1 MDFIEIG
8 TGATRSPRSTRKTLP
23 RPLPKRRLSNSPK
36 RNMTRKSRE
45 DVRMPLKRPRDST
58 KPRSKSP
65 RQASTSLPPRRP
77 LSRERFAYS
86 DMENAPEINKKLGPL
101 KPKYVEKPSCEGS
114 MKDFTRDREELKN
127 FKMRIYRD
135 ISGGSTQI
143 NRSIVHPEDI
153 TIARRPEIISHSL
166 KTADVFRGDQRI
178 GRIQNVD
185 FYFAC
190 LDLSVQLPKSPE
202 VDLQIDQGLANK
214 LRRLY

>member
-58 KPRSKSP
+58 KPRHVYLERNFRFIFFPFESQLSKSP

-153 TIARRPEIISHSL
+153 TIARRPGCKFL
-166 KTADVFRGDQRI
+166 KFPNI
-178 GRIQNVD
+178 GGI
-185 FYFAC
+185 
-190 LDLSVQLPKSPE
+190 KSRLVEEPIVRQILVIAYIPE
-202 VDLQIDQGLANK
+202 FFK
-214 LRRLY
+214 